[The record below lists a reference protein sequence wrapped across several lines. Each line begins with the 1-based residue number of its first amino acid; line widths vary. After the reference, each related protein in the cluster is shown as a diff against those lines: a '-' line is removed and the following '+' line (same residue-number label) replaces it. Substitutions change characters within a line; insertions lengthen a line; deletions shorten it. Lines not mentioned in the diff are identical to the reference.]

1 MLAQVLPRLRQQPSD
16 LLAATIVMA
25 SKWEDSRLFGFKLFG
40 ETLTPTELTPAIVIS
55 ICDSNREDVRKFGRD
70 LVGTCFQARDGVEY
84 LLKFSEH
91 PTTDMQLFASQ
102 YLEDYAAGN
111 ITRLQE
117 LMPYFTRVLAQVNRA
132 RVAKERIFAFLNS
145 EAINSE
151 SAAKLVIEVLTRQS
165 ASIAIGDKA
174 RALATL
180 LKIHQLYPQLAVPI
194 SVKPLPVK
202 GGRL

>member
-1 MLAQVLPRLRQQPSD
+1 
-16 LLAATIVMA
+16 MA
-25 SKWEDSRLFGFKLFG
+25 NVFKQ
-40 ETLTPTELTPAIVIS
+40 EMVS
-55 ICDSNREDVRKFGRD
+55 
-70 LVGTCFQARDGVEY
+70 EY

-102 YLEDYAAGN
+102 YLEDYAARN

-151 SAAKLVIEVLTRQS
+151 AAAKLVIEVLTRQS

-174 RALATL
+174 QALATL
-180 LKIHQLYPQLAVPI
+180 LKIHQLYPQLTVPI
-194 SVKPLPVK
+194 TVKSLPVK
-202 GGRL
+202 T

>member
-1 MLAQVLPRLRQQPSD
+1 MLEQILPRLRQHTSD

-40 ETLTPTELTPAIVIS
+40 EILTLAELTPSVVIS

-70 LVGTCFQARDGVEY
+70 LVGSCFQARDGVEY

-111 ITRLQE
+111 LARLQE
-117 LMPYFTRVLAQVNRA
+117 LMPYFTRVLTQVNRA
-132 RVAKERIFAFLNS
+132 RVAKQRIFAFLNTEAIKS
-145 EAINSE
+145 EA
-151 SAAKLVIEVLTRQS
+151 AAKLVVEIFTRQS
-165 ASIAIGDKA
+165 ASIAIGDKT
-174 RALATL
+174 RVLETL
-180 LKIHQLYPQLAVPI
+180 LKIHQLYPKLNVPI
-194 SVKPLPVK
+194 IVKSLPMR
-202 GGRL
+202 G